1 MTRPLQPVPAPAEE
15 QRPKRSFAELVA
27 AIYEDPRVGHE
38 TRELLLAV
46 AYAVDLAKREDGVS
60 PLKIA
65 RRKLG
70 VHAGRARYDRLIAND
85 APRYELPY
93 QAQERCNLGP
103 ACEAPRLRPYRPRPY
118 KPRTQ
123 PEQSELPEPT
133 PIRPTPIPPEIAAF
147 ANAMKKQATA
157 TYTPPKDWRTEDGV
171 CGAGSHH
178 RILEKDPRT
187 GWVTAHWF
195 CKRHKDH
202 ADRVAEQVRTQ
213 NEAAPEPIPNTG
225 GLLPCYFKADWEK
238 VYRHYRGKF
247 WEPPSYG
254 LCADDWPTPG
264 ETRTLPSRGR
274 LRMVVGGADLETEG
288 ETG

>member
-1 MTRPLQPVPAPAEE
+1 MPLQSVPAPAEE
-15 QRPKRSFAELVA
+15 QRPKRSFPELVA

-38 TRELLLAV
+38 ACELLLAV
-46 AYAVDLAKREDGVS
+46 AYAVDLAKREEGVS
-60 PLKIA
+60 PLTVA

-70 VHAGRARYDRLIAND
+70 VEHGRKARYDRLIADD

-93 QAQERCNLGP
+93 QAQKRCNLGP
-103 ACEAPRLRPYRPRPY
+103 ACEAPRLRPYRPRPS
-118 KPRTQ
+118 KP
-123 PEQSELPEPT
+123 SEPDPTAPVPIRVPEP
-133 PIRPTPIPPEIAAF
+133 PPELLAALK
-147 ANAMKKQATA
+147 AQAAA
-157 TYTPPKDWRTEDGV
+157 TYAPPRDWRTEDGV

-195 CKRHKDH
+195 CKRHSDH
-202 ADRVAEQVRTQ
+202 AERVAEQVRAQ
-213 NEAAPEPIPNTG
+213 NEAAPKPIPNRG

-238 VYRHYRGKF
+238 VYRHYRGQF

-264 ETRTLPSRGR
+264 ETLPLPSRGR
-274 LRMVVGGADLETEG
+274 LRMVVSVADLETEG
-288 ETG
+288 ASQ